1 MFTHLQVLAE
11 KVWGNFIIN
20 THLRYK
26 ILGRI
31 GKKRN
36 LNVIRL
42 SVDNGQD
49 LGINVPAYAK
59 LGDLQQ

>member
-1 MFTHLQVLAE
+1 M
-11 KVWGNFIIN
+11 
-20 THLRYK
+20 RYK